1 VMAKCYGIVS
11 ERTVDAIIQDIVDL
25 EPEPNDC
32 AEEDPVGGLCIK
44 YSTLEM
50 ILRRHILGE
59 E

>member
-1 VMAKCYGIVS
+1 MSKSFGIVS
-11 ERTVDAIIQDIVDL
+11 EETVNAIIQDIVDL
-25 EPEPNDC
+25 EPEPNEC
-32 AEEDPVGGLCIK
+32 SEEDPVGGLCIK

>member
-1 VMAKCYGIVS
+1 VS